1 MQPRID
7 DKVGHRLINT
17 LTCNK
22 LSDNAKGQL
31 HYQLWQNNDDQSF
44 AWALSHNESSGGFS
58 RELIQVEHIMAV
70 LTELDQTAQPFHATA
85 FKCLFIGKS
94 VNNASFFAALL
105 VDQGVIRLHPQ
116 TTRLLEVS
124 EEYALWPMS
133 FDELLLDKNNSTA
146 EVDTS
151 GKLSSKRGAKAKV
164 TTDMELDDAIHQN

>member
-7 DKVGHRLINT
+7 DKVGHHLINT

-58 RELIQVEHIMAV
+58 RELIHVEHIMTV
-70 LTELDQTAQPFHATA
+70 LTKLDQTAHPFHATA
-85 FKCLFIGKS
+85 FKCLFVGKS

-124 EEYALWPMS
+124 EEYASWPMS
-133 FDELLLDKNNSTA
+133 LVEHTQDKSTN
-146 EVDTS
+146 
-151 GKLSSKRGAKAKV
+151 KRGAKTKTPTEKEDGNAV
-164 TTDMELDDAIHQN
+164 HQDQL